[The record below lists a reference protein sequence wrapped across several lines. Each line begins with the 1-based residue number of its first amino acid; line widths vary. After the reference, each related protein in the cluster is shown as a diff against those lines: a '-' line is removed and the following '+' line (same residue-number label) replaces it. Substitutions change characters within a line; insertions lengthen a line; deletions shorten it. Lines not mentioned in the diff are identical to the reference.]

1 MIAEGTAFITKLH
14 QLNDQIADETITAQ
28 LSRMEKLLGD
38 LFAGVKEHPEEQDKL
53 HKVMNYY
60 LPTTLKLVEA
70 YRDFDK
76 VSAQGQN
83 INEAKGEIE
92 KTLEIMN
99 DSFEE
104 LLNKMFQNTAFDVT
118 TDAQVLQSMLA
129 REGLAKESNFAT
141 MNGEGK

>member
-1 MIAEGTAFITKLH
+1 
-14 QLNDQIADETITAQ
+14 
-28 LSRMEKLLGD
+28 
-38 LFAGVKEHPEEQDKL
+38 
-53 HKVMNYY
+53 
-60 LPTTLKLVEA
+60 
-70 YRDFDK
+70 
-76 VSAQGQN
+76 
-83 INEAKGEIE
+83 
-92 KTLEIMN
+92 MN